1 MREPSH
7 SEDRSQPI
15 VGAGAGAAP
24 QTISAHAPQTG
35 SVLLLDD
42 DAVFRA
48 ALQREL
54 ERDGYQTVAVSDAE
68 AGLAELERQGFEAI
82 LTDLRMPGVD
92 GIEFVRRTRE
102 IDPNV
107 VCIVVT
113 GFGSTE
119 RSIEAL
125 EAGAFWFIDKN
136 YDRLSAF
143 SALLGKAL
151 EYRQLKRS
159 NIRLQRQLETRY
171 GFENIVGESDALR
184 DTLTIVR
191 KVADTEANVLILG
204 ESGTGKELIARA
216 IHYNSRRTD
225 KPFVAVN
232 CGAIPE
238 ELLESELF
246 GHMRG
251 AFTGAIRDHIGR
263 FAAAQGGTLFLDEIG
278 DMSLN
283 LQTKLLR
290 VLQEREF
297 QRVGS
302 SQTETADVR
311 IVAATNQD
319 LPVLIEERRFREDL
333 YFRLNV
339 VPILVPSLR
348 DRREDIPL
356 LIHHFVRQNQSRYPG
371 VEGIT
376 EAAQKHLCEYDW
388 PGNVRELEG
397 FIERL
402 IVLRDAGWID
412 ENDIPA
418 PVRTS
423 QARRTTTKLPDT
435 GTDLAVNV
443 ADFESDLILQA
454 LERTGWNKNQAAKLL
469 GMKRTTL
476 VEKIRSRGLTPPP

>member
-1 MREPSH
+1 MREATNK
-7 SEDRSQPI
+7 
-15 VGAGAGAAP
+15 GAESGLVLSPPA
-24 QTISAHAPQTG
+24 G
-35 SVLLLDD
+35 SVLLVDD

-54 ERDGYQTVAVSDAE
+54 DRAGFQTVAVSDAE
-68 AGLAELERQGFEAI
+68 AGLVELESQGFEAV

-102 IDPNV
+102 IDPDL

-143 SALLGKAL
+143 SALLTKAL
-151 EYRQLKRS
+151 EYRQLKTS
-159 NIRLQRQLETRY
+159 NLRLQRQLETRY

-184 DTLTIVR
+184 ETLAIVR

-251 AFTGAIRDHIGR
+251 AFTGAVRDHVGR
-263 FAAAQGGTLFLDEIG
+263 FAAAQGGTIFLDEIG

-290 VLQEREF
+290 VIQEREF

-302 SQTETADVR
+302 SRTEAADVR

-319 LPVLIEERRFREDL
+319 LPTLIEQKRFREDL

-339 VPILVPSLR
+339 VPIQVPSLR
-348 DRREDIPL
+348 ERREDIPL
-356 LIHHFVRQNQSRYPG
+356 LIQYFLRRNQSRYPG

-402 IVLRDAGWID
+402 VVLRDSGWVD
-412 ENDIPA
+412 EADIPP
-418 PVRTS
+418 PVRSTES
-423 QARRTTTKLPDT
+423 RRPAALLPAD
-435 GTDLAVNV
+435 GTDLAESVSE
-443 ADFESDLILQA
+443 FESDLILQA

-476 VEKIRSRGLTPPP
+476 VEKIRARGLTPPE